1 MKIISMHKINKIKGC
16 KLRIF
21 EAEDDD
27 YPDRRIVRANER
39 AIDHYLKYYSEEEK
53 QELLKTIRWTNDDCA
68 TELLKLGWTVTRSV
82 EKNE

>member
-27 YPDRRIVRANER
+27 YPDRRIVNANER
-39 AIDHYLKYYSEEEK
+39 AIEHYLECYSEEEK
-53 QELLKTIRWTNDDCA
+53 QELLKTIRWTYDDCDS
-68 TELLKLGWTVTRSV
+68 ELVKLGWIVARSDG
-82 EKNE
+82 K

>member
-27 YPDRRIVRANER
+27 YPDKRIVNANER
-39 AIDHYLKYYSEEEK
+39 AIDHYLEGYSKEEK
-53 QELLKTIRWTNDDCA
+53 QELLKNIRWTNDDC
-68 TELLKLGWTVTRSV
+68 TKELLKLGWIVTRSV
-82 EKNE
+82 DENE